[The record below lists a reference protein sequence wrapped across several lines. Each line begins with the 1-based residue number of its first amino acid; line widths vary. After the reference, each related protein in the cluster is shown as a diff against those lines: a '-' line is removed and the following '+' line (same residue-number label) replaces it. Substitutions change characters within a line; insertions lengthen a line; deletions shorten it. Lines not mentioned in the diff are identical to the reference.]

1 MYTRVVQEQPGHIPA
16 LTALVRLFRE
26 QGDLPGAADTLATIV
41 ELSTGE
47 ARLKSLKELS
57 STYIELNDV
66 PKATQCLEIALQQD
80 ASDKEVRDRLRTL
93 YRDHSE
99 WAKLGEL
106 LASDADQTKDEVQQ
120 VALLRD
126 AATIFSQKVAD
137 SSRAAELLEKAL
149 VKKSDDRGLLMLLC
163 DEYNKSGRAKEAV
176 TVLEKVVESYGG
188 RRSKELADVH
198 RRLAAA
204 YRSDG
209 STARAVE
216 ELEKAFRI
224 EPGNVTVLSDL
235 GALTLEAGD
244 LARAQQMFRA
254 LLLQKLDGTSPIQKH
269 EVFYNLAVVHQ
280 RLNEKPKA
288 IQMLERAIQAE
299 PSYSEASQLLSE
311 LRA

>member
-1 MYTRVVQEQPGHIPA
+1 
-16 LTALVRLFRE
+16 
-26 QGDLPGAADTLATIV
+26 
-41 ELSTGE
+41 
-47 ARLKSLKELS
+47 
-57 STYIELNDV
+57 
-66 PKATQCLEIALQQD
+66 
-80 ASDKEVRDRLRTL
+80 
-93 YRDHSE
+93 
-99 WAKLGEL
+99 
-106 LASDADQTKDEVQQ
+106 
-120 VALLRD
+120 
-126 AATIFSQKVAD
+126 
-137 SSRAAELLEKAL
+137 
-149 VKKSDDRGLLMLLC
+149 MLLC
-163 DEYNKSGRAKEAV
+163 DEYNKSGRAREAV
-176 TVLEKVVESYGG
+176 TVLEKIVESYGG

-209 STARAVE
+209 ATARAVE

-235 GALTLEAGD
+235 GSLTLESGD

-299 PSYSEASQLLSE
+299 PGYGEAEKLLSE
-311 LRA
+311 LRG